1 MENNP
6 KKRQETPKN
15 GKKRKLTNLE
25 WTLIFVAGVLL
36 LVLLAMLI
44 LKPYF
49 EIPDITPS
57 TAPSTQAPTT
67 TAPAVTET
75 LPLETMEQIPLVM
88 MEDMASLYAQN
99 PDLIGWIKIEDT
111 KIDYPV
117 MYTPEDPEKYIHMN
131 FKGQYSIG
139 GLPFIDSDC
148 SLDPES
154 DNLIFYAHNMNNGT
168 MFENITYYAYKNFW
182 KEHPLIYFSTL
193 YEERTYEVVAAFP
206 DKVYSPTD
214 DVFKFYQFIDAED
227 EEDFNRAVAYYKEK
241 AKVDTGITPQ
251 YGDNLIT
258 LVTCAYHEKYGR
270 FVVIARQVTPEVTTE
285 NAN

>member
-6 KKRQETPKN
+6 KKHQETPKN

-57 TAPSTQAPTT
+57 TAPSTQAPAT

-131 FKGQYSIG
+131 FEGKRNAY
-139 GLPFIDSDC
+139 GLPFIDAIC
-148 SLDPES
+148 SMDPES
-154 DNLIFYAHNMNNGT
+154 QNLIIYAHNMNNGT
-168 MFENITYYAYKNFW
+168 MFAGLLDYEKEEFW
-182 KEHPLIYFSTL
+182 KEHPIIEFNTL
-193 YEERTYEVVAAFP
+193 YEKRQYEVIAAFR
-206 DKVYSPTD
+206 DRVYFSYEM
-214 DVFKFYQFIDAED
+214 VFKFYQFVDAIDEADLKRAEQ
-227 EEDFNRAVAYYKEK
+227 AYKEK
-241 AKVDTGITPQ
+241 AYYDTGFELEMD
-251 YGDNLIT
+251 DNLIT
-258 LVTCAYHEKYGR
+258 LVTCDHYQDYGR
-270 FVVIARQVTPEVTTE
+270 FVVIAREITE
-285 NAN
+285 DEA